1 MAPIPV
7 IDPVTV
13 ADVEALLAAI
23 PPDRELYEP
32 VKYRWENWV
41 ELPCVDFA
49 GDQADDGVG
58 VGWQVRGLGSGSMR
72 GSNDERVAISPP
84 S

>member
-1 MAPIPV
+1 
-7 IDPVTV
+7 
-13 ADVEALLAAI
+13 
-23 PPDRELYEP
+23 

-41 ELPCVDFA
+41 ELPHVNFA
-49 GDQADDGVG
+49 GDQADDVVG

-72 GSNDERVAISPP
+72 GSNDERVALSPP